1 MFFDCVFNP
10 TESLSLSLLVIFVYF
25 LCWLFC
31 FFYKS
36 RFLISLEHAII
47 SLFVLLCD
55 KLTKFQL

>member
-1 MFFDCVFNP
+1 MSFDCVFCV
-10 TESLSLSLLVIFVYF
+10 LSLYVIFVYF

-31 FFYKS
+31 FFYKP

-55 KLTKFQL
+55 TLTKFQL